1 MNSDKDIFPQQRLI
15 AIELSKI
22 LTNKKYKELYKT
34 RNVNTFFP
42 NGFSVNTKEL
52 VIRYIKE
59 KNIGVSLNLVSE
71 LKIEKNVENK
81 KEDYKKSINKI
92 NKSGNGKEKEKDEE
106 KEEEK
111 ENIITNIELITFK
124 NENKNTHIN
133 NSKDLFK
140 NYINFKNNLNSLF
153 KSNSKYF
160 INNSLIS
167 NKLLLFSLEDDLHI
181 FINFLQKLS
190 LK

>member
-22 LTNKKYKELYKT
+22 LTKKKYKELYKT
-34 RNVNTFFP
+34 RNINTFFP
-42 NGFSVNTKEL
+42 NGFSVYTKEL

-59 KNIGVSLNLVSE
+59 KNMGVSLNLVSE

-92 NKSGNGKEKEKDEE
+92 NKSGNGKEKDEE

-111 ENIITNIELITFK
+111 EL
-124 NENKNTHIN
+124 
-133 NSKDLFK
+133 
-140 NYINFKNNLNSLF
+140 
-153 KSNSKYF
+153 
-160 INNSLIS
+160 
-167 NKLLLFSLEDDLHI
+167 KL
-181 FINFLQKLS
+181 
-190 LK
+190 